1 MKIEKS
7 LEERKRES
15 EEKLEKWKSVYEL
28 AKHDLNAR
36 KELKLLIDSF
46 NWDDDNEER
55 SWLEEYKKNI
65 ENIDG
70 KFQGLKTIGEAS
82 PAEKESFEK
91 KQEKTSEIVEKE
103 LDGIFEKYHYIGL
116 HAEHERLLANL
127 YTLFGKIFPDDELW
141 PFMKEEERKHES
153 WLKEIM
159 LKLKEGVINFRNPE
173 YSIDAVKKEIL
184 TLNETIGY
192 CNEYKIT
199 HKEAYLIAFKQ
210 ESSMLEDKFFDNF
223 SSDAPAIESVFE
235 KLIEDTMEH
244 RRWLNRRM
252 EFYNY

>member
-1 MKIEKS
+1 MKIS
-7 LEERKRES
+7 LEDRKKES
-15 EEKLEKWKSVYEL
+15 QKKLEKWKSVYEL
-28 AKHDLNAR
+28 SKHELNAR
-36 KELKLLIDSF
+36 KDLKTLIDSF
-46 NWDDDNEER
+46 EWEELEEIEH

-65 ENIDG
+65 ENIDANYT
-70 KFQGLKTIGEAS
+70 KLKTAGEAS
-82 PAEKESFEK
+82 SEEKETFEK
-91 KQEKTSEIVEKE
+91 KQEESSAKLKDE

-141 PFMKEEERKHES
+141 PFMIEEERKHES

-159 LKLKEGVINFRNPE
+159 LKLKEGVINFRNPD
-173 YSIDAVKKEIL
+173 YSIDLVKKEIINL
-184 TLNETIGY
+184 SETIEY
-192 CNEYKIT
+192 CSAYKIT
-199 HKEAYLIAFKQ
+199 HQEAYQIAFHQ
-210 ESSMLEDKFFDNF
+210 ENSMLEDKFFDNF

-235 KLIEDTMEH
+235 KLIEDTLEH